1 MNARKWMVALSLALL
16 VLLSFNVS
24 AFAAPAYPMPGP
36 AGYYVVRPGD
46 TLFSIAMRYNTNV
59 WVLARANGILNPSV
73 IFGGQV
79 LVIPAAGPMPGP
91 LPGPIVRPF
100 PSQVVHVVR
109 WGENL
114 YGIAAMYG
122 VNAWSIARANGLAN
136 PNYIFTGERLLIP
149 VPTPVYYSGPMGN
162 GSNYPTVYPYSN
174 GYGNN
179 YGTSTGYG
187 YNNGYGT
194 PGTPA
199 GYGY

>member
-16 VLLSFNVS
+16 VLLSFNVT
-24 AFAAPAYPMPGP
+24 AFAGPAYPMPGP
-36 AGYYVVRPGD
+36 AAYYVVRPGD

-73 IFGGQV
+73 IFRGQM

-91 LPGPIVRPF
+91 IPVRPQPY

-136 PNYIFTGERLLIP
+136 PNYIFTGQRLLIP
-149 VPTPVYYSGPMGN
+149 VPMPLTGPVYGPWGN
-162 GSNYPTVYPYSN
+162 SPSNPTVYPYSGGQNYNN
-174 GYGNN
+174 GYG
-179 YGTSTGYG
+179 TPTGYG

-194 PGTPA
+194 PT